1 MSIVRSM
8 VVDLSSAQ
16 QDITYGHGREVRW
29 FLAWTGTWL
38 AREEGLLLPVLRF
51 PAFPLSLVCL
61 FNLFQKVNTIWRSF
75 KFWDNTGFDSESG
88 TLFKYVRVVKK
99 TGWKCTDQIFPATPL
114 DVCSAYLI
122 HGGHEMFF
130 ACWKSFL
137 YLCPKEKCRQC
148 CPLKSA
154 GMWPQGEEAQYP
166 WFQPP
171 ATPLGRQEAFFLP
184 HQCLCSSPVKFPKDQ
199 I

>member
-1 MSIVRSM
+1 M
-8 VVDLSSAQ
+8 VVDLSSCTA
-16 QDITYGHGREVRW
+16 GHHIWTREGSEVVLSMNRDK
-29 FLAWTGTWL
+29 TTWL
-38 AREEGLLLPVLRF
+38 AREEGLLLLVLRF

-122 HGGHEMFF
+122 HGGHE
-130 ACWKSFL
+130 CFL
-137 YLCPKEKCRQC
+137 LVGNPFSISVQKRSVGSVA
-148 CPLKSA
+148 L
-154 GMWPQGEEAQYP
+154 
-166 WFQPP
+166 
-171 ATPLGRQEAFFLP
+171 
-184 HQCLCSSPVKFPKDQ
+184 
-199 I
+199 